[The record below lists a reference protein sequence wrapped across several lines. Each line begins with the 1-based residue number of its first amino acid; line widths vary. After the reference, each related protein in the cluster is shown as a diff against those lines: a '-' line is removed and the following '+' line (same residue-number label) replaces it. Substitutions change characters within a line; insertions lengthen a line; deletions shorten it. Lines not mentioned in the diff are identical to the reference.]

1 MRRFLVLGVSTG
13 MLFLFAAVP
22 ITAATAAVTLTAASP
37 GSPDSWAAQAN
48 KVCVVWLAK
57 AKKEFGSPV
66 TPAQLYSFAIKAKTL
81 ESQELAVLE
90 QIPGTTAAGTAAL
103 TAVKVDIA
111 EVGSAI
117 TAWNRGN
124 APLFAQILKRYLN
137 DGRAKSAFAV
147 AGANQCG

>member
-1 MRRFLVLGVSTG
+1 MRGR
-13 MLFLFAAVP
+13 LFLFAAVA
-22 ITAATAAVTLTAASP
+22 ISTAIAAVTPAAASP
-37 GSPDSWAAQAN
+37 KSQNSWAAQAN

-57 AKKEFGSPV
+57 AKKAFGTPV
-66 TPAQLYSFAIKAKTL
+66 TPAQLYSFAVKAKSL
-81 ESQELAVLE
+81 ESQERAALE
-90 QIPGTTAAGTAAL
+90 QITGRTEAGTAAL

-117 TAWNRGN
+117 TAWNQGN
-124 APLFAQILKRYLN
+124 PALFVQILKRYLN

>member
-1 MRRFLVLGVSTG
+1 MRGRLLLV
-13 MLFLFAAVP
+13 AAVA
-22 ITAATAAVTLTAASP
+22 ISSAIVAVTPAAASP
-37 GSPDSWAAQAN
+37 ASQSSWAVQAN

-57 AKKEFGSPV
+57 AKKELGSPV
-66 TPAQLYSFAIKAKTL
+66 TSAQLYSFAVKAKKL
-81 ESQELAVLE
+81 ENAELAVLE
-90 QIPGTTAAGTAAL
+90 QIPGEAAAGTAAL
-103 TAVKVDIA
+103 TAMKVDIA

-124 APLFAQILKRYLN
+124 AALFVQRLKRYLN